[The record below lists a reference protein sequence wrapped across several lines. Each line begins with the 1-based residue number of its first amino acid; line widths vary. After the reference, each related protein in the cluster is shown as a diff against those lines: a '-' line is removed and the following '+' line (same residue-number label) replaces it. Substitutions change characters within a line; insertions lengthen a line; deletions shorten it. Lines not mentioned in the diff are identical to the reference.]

1 LNDEHKCAAPSCRDR
16 PLGDTLFSMN
26 LRSLDVLI
34 LDVLEGR
41 TGLDLPQIASAAR
54 LSIGEAQDALDGSDG
69 LVQRGLVL
77 RSSDKR
83 RRPMYELNRSLL
95 QQRVRSTAA

>member
-1 LNDEHKCAAPSCRDR
+1 MS
-16 PLGDTLFSMN
+16 
-26 LRSLDVLI
+26 LRSVDVLI

-69 LVQRGLVL
+69 LVVRGLVV
-77 RSSDKR
+77 RSSGKR
-83 RRPMYELNRSLL
+83 RPLYELNRSGL
-95 QQRVRSTAA
+95 QQRVRGTAA